1 MPKFQTADGLK
12 LYFTDSA
19 QEDPSASARLPLLCL
34 PGLTRCGL
42 DFRYFAPH
50 TARYRIITLD
60 FRGRGQSE
68 YDPNFATYNV
78 PQEAQDVIALLDH
91 LGIARTALLGTSR
104 GGLVSMTLAV
114 MAKDRLAGVILNDVG
129 PELPPDG
136 IARIMD
142 YLGRKPA
149 AKTLDQAAKQL
160 ETAMQTAFPDVS
172 ADRWFEEVATF
183 YTETPSG
190 LELRYDAKLR
200 DALLAQAEA
209 GPIPDLWPL
218 FRALNGLPLAV
229 LRGANSDILARDT
242 FDKMARA
249 LPTGT
254 FQEIPNRGHVPF
266 LDEPDA
272 LDAIHSTLEQIKW
285 PQ

>member
-1 MPKFQTADGLK
+1 MPKFQTADGLS

-19 QEDPSASARLPLLCL
+19 ETDPAAATRLPLLCL

-50 TARYRIITLD
+50 AARYRLITLD

-68 YDPNFATYNV
+68 YDPNFTTYNV

-91 LGIARTALLGTSR
+91 LAIPKAALLGTSR
-104 GGLVSMTLAV
+104 GGLVAMTLAV
-114 MAKDRLAGVILNDVG
+114 LAKERLAGVILNDVG
-129 PELPPDG
+129 PEIPPGG

-149 AKTLDQAAKQL
+149 ARTLAQAAKQL
-160 ETAMQTAFPDVS
+160 ETAMQAAFPDVS

-190 LELRYDAKLR
+190 LELSYDAKLR

-218 FRALNGLPLAV
+218 FHTLEGLPLAA
-229 LRGANSDILARDT
+229 LRGENSDILARDT
-242 FDKMARA
+242 FDKMALA
-249 LPTGT
+249 LPDAIC
-254 FQEIPNRGHVPF
+254 QEIPNRGHVPF

-272 LDAIHSTLEQIKW
+272 LNAIHSALEQIKW